1 MRKKASHLFIHAGL
15 FLREHL
21 FHGKLS
27 PMNPIVIIDLETTGL
42 DPQKDAIIEIA
53 AIRFDGKRIDA
64 EFETLVNPNRHIPE
78 HITQLTGIDDAMVR
92 NAPRIGE
99 ILGQLEEFCGDLPI
113 LGQNVRFDLGFLR
126 RQRALPFNEA
136 VDTYEM
142 ASVLLPSASRYN
154 LGALGQLLG
163 IPLSATHRAMDD
175 VRVTLAVYQR
185 LIDIAVGLPIDL
197 LAEIVRMGEPLEW
210 DGNFGFQEALWMRAR
225 EQVQA
230 KKVRPGPSEAIQ
242 AEAESAPARPLG
254 PVKEPAPL
262 DAEEV
267 ASILEYGGPFS
278 RYFETYEQRPEQVEM
293 LRAVTNALSY
303 SQHLMVEAGTGVG
316 KSFAYLVPSALFAIQ
331 NNTRVVVSTNTI
343 NLQDQ
348 LISKDIPA
356 VREALNIPLR
366 AAVLKGRSNYLCP
379 RRLEILRRQGPRDA
393 DEARVLAKT
402 LVWTLTDWSGDRGNL
417 NLNRPQERDVWMK
430 LSAEDEA
437 CSGETCAGR
446 MGGVCPFYRAKQAAQ
461 AAHILVVNHAL
472 LLSDVAAEGKVLPE
486 YQYLVIDE
494 GHHLES
500 ATTGAMSFRMSQ
512 ADLERLVKEVGG
524 STSGVMG
531 SFLRAVVDLVRP
543 SEYAALANMVHRAS
557 DLAFRLENQ
566 ARDFFFGLMEFMQ
579 YMQEGRPQSIYA
591 FSTRIL
597 PATRTAQGWD
607 AVEINWDA
615 TGETM
620 RLLINVVA
628 DAYKAAAE
636 LYADGVQEIEDPLG
650 SLSGLYRRLVE
661 AETAISGMMHDPK
674 PETIYWV
681 EIQPQNKRLTL
692 NTAPLR
698 VGPLIQKYL
707 WFEKESV
714 ILTSATLTAAGDFNY
729 IRNTLMAEEAEELT
743 LGSPFDYESSTLLF
757 IPKDIPEPNAP
768 GYEQAVNRTIAQ
780 TAIASGGR
788 MLALFTSYAQLKR
801 ASQAMATMLRDHEID
816 IYEQGDGA
824 SPQALLES
832 FKYSDRAILLGTR
845 SFWEG
850 VDVPGESL
858 QVVVLTK
865 IPFEVP
871 SDPIV
876 AARSETFDDPFGEYQ
891 VPEAILKFRQGFGR
905 LIRSASDRGVVAIL
919 DRRVLTKQYGRL
931 FLGSLPQCTARQ
943 GNVAELPKLT
953 EKWLGV

>member
-1 MRKKASHLFIHAGL
+1 MK
-15 FLREHL
+15 
-21 FHGKLS
+21 
-27 PMNPIVIIDLETTGL
+27 PIVVIDLETTGL

-53 AIRFDGKRIDA
+53 AVRFSGSRVEA
-64 EFETLVNPNRHIPE
+64 EFETLINPNRHIPE
-78 HITQLTGIDDAMVR
+78 NITQLTGIDDAMVR
-92 NAPRIGE
+92 NAPRIAE
-99 ILGQLEEFCGDLPI
+99 VLAELESFCGDLPI

-126 RQRALPFNEA
+126 RQRVLAFNEA

-185 LIDIAVGLPIDL
+185 LVAQASELPL
-197 LAEIVRMGEPLEW
+197 EVLSEIVRMGEPLEW
-210 DGNFGFQEALWMRAR
+210 DGNFGFQEALRLRAK
-225 EQVQA
+225 EPVQA
-230 KKVRPGPSEAIQ
+230 KRVKPGPAGPLF
-242 AEAESAPARPLG
+242 AEAESAPPARPLG
-254 PVKEPAPL
+254 PVKEALPL
-262 DAEEV
+262 DVDEV

-278 RYFETYEQRPEQVEM
+278 SYFETYEQRPEQVEM
-293 LRAVTNALSY
+293 LRAVTNSLSY

-316 KSFAYLVPSALFAIQ
+316 KSFAYLVPAALFAIQ

-348 LISKDIPA
+348 LINKDIPA
-356 VREALNIPLR
+356 VREALQIPLR
-366 AAVLKGRSNYLCP
+366 AAVLKGRANYLCP
-379 RRLEILRRQGPRDA
+379 RRLDILRQQGPRN
-393 DEARVLAKT
+393 EEEVRVLAKT
-402 LVWTLTDWSGDRGNL
+402 LVWTLSDSSGDRGNL
-417 NLNRPQERDVWMK
+417 NLNRPQEKDVWMK

-437 CSGETCAGR
+437 CSSENCASK
-446 MGGVCPFYRAKQAAQ
+446 MGGICPFYRAKQAAQ

-494 GHHLES
+494 GHHLEA

-512 ADLERLVKEVGG
+512 ADFERLIREVGG
-524 STSGVMG
+524 SSSGILG
-531 SFLRAVVDLVRP
+531 NFLRVVTDLVRP
-543 SEYAALANMVHRAS
+543 SDFATLANLVHRAS
-557 DLAFRLENQ
+557 DLSFRLENQ
-566 ARDFFFGLMEFMQ
+566 ARDFFYGLMEFMQ
-579 YMQEGRPQSIYA
+579 YMQEGRPQSLYA

-607 AVEINWDA
+607 NVEISWDS

-620 RLLINVVA
+620 RLLIKVVGE
-628 DAYKAAAE
+628 AYKAASE
-636 LYADGVQEIEDPLG
+636 LYAAGVEEIEDPLG
-650 SLSGLYRRLVE
+650 SISGLYRRLTE

-698 VGPLIQKYL
+698 IGPLIQKYL
-707 WFEKESV
+707 WHEKEAV
-714 ILTSATLTAAGDFNY
+714 ILTSATLTAAGDFGY
-729 IRNTLMAEEAEELT
+729 VRNTLMAEEADELT

-757 IPKDIPEPNAP
+757 IAKDIPEPNAP
-768 GYEQAVNRTIAQ
+768 GYEQAVNRAIAQ
-780 TAIASGGR
+780 TAIASNGR

-801 ASQAMATMLRDHEID
+801 ASQAVKPLLRDHDIQ
-816 IYEQGDGA
+816 IYEQGEGA
-824 SPQALLES
+824 SPQSLLES
-832 FKYSDRAILLGTR
+832 FKNTERAVLLGTR

-850 VDVPGESL
+850 VDLPGESL

-905 LIRSASDRGVVAIL
+905 LIRSASDRGVVAVL

-931 FLGSLPQCTARQ
+931 FLGSLPQCSVRQ
-943 GNVAELPKLT
+943 GNAAELPRLT
-953 EKWLGV
+953 EKWIGM